1 MTFWPYE
8 FSVIIPTYAR
18 PHLLRRC
25 LQSVSHMQ
33 YRRGGF
39 EVIVVDDGGPE
50 PLDHIVEPFRDQ
62 LDVTLLRQHN
72 SGPGAA
78 RNAGAAIARG
88 RFLAFTDDDC
98 RPAPDWLCRLR
109 ARFEQTPT
117 HLIGGQTINR
127 LTRNP
132 YSIASQV
139 IIDIVYEHYNQRAEP
154 VGFFTA
160 NNMALPTET
169 FHQITGFD
177 TEFVRSAAEDREI
190 CDRWLQMG
198 YKLVYAP
205 EARIY
210 HVHDLE
216 LHSFAKQHFTYGRG
230 AKRYHQLRALRGRRR
245 LSHDMQF
252 HLKLAQQL
260 SNPAPGRGW
269 TLAMRVS
276 SALILSQLAYVAGFF
291 YEHYCSFQA
300 ALRTALVAP
309 GEEH

>member
-1 MTFWPYE
+1 MTSGPYE

-18 PHLLRRC
+18 PQLLRRC
-25 LQSVSHMQ
+25 LQSVSHLQ

-50 PLDHIVEPFRDQ
+50 PLDHVVRPFSDQ
-62 LDVTLLRQHN
+62 LEVTLLRQAN
-72 SGPGAA
+72 GGPGSA

-98 RPAPDWLCRLR
+98 RPAPDWLFRLR
-109 ARFEQTPT
+109 ARFEQTPA
-117 HLIGGQTINR
+117 HLVGGQTINR

-139 IIDIVYEHYNQRAEP
+139 IIDIVYAYYNQRSEP
-154 VGFFTA
+154 AGFFTA

-169 FHQITGFD
+169 FRQINGFD

-190 CDRWLQMG
+190 CDRWQKLG
-198 YKLVYAP
+198 YKMVYAP

-210 HVHDLE
+210 HVHELE

-230 AKRYHQLRALRGRRR
+230 AKRYHELRALHGRRR
-245 LSHDMQF
+245 LSHDVQF
-252 HLKLAQQL
+252 HLQLAQRL
-260 SNPAPGRGW
+260 CNPTPGRRR
-269 TLAMRVS
+269 TLAARVS
-276 SALILSQLAYVAGFF
+276 GALILSQLVYVAGFF
-291 YEHYCSFQA
+291 YEHHRSLQT

-309 GEEH
+309 GQEH